1 MKPPGRKTPSEL
13 THGFPFT
20 CSGCSQFCPRALAP
34 QLLPEPPSL
43 LVQELT
49 CSFLAREGQVVVAG
63 DVVPF
68 ALLVPDHHNAVLTRG
83 EEVIGLVGPP
93 VLKLLGGEESL
104 SPGAF
109 SPFPPATS
117 PPLLCVSCLLSGETT
132 GCPIISTTVGP
143 SLWLCLMRGLEP
155 AGEPHSCAP
164 WLSPG
169 THQRVPVG
177 PAEIV
182 LHGSVAEPD
191 PLVVL
196 CMACKNQTGRE
207 EWVVAPHISLQ
218 VPHVPPSTHCS
229 QIPAPPG

>member
-20 CSGCSQFCPRALAP
+20 CSGCSQCCPRALAP

-93 VLKLLGGEESL
+93 VLKLLGGEESP
-104 SPGAF
+104 SPGAKPSLF
-109 SPFPPATS
+109 SRYLSS
-117 PPLLCVSCLLSGETT
+117 PPLCLLPVIRRNHGLPDYFYHRGAQPVALFHERLGTSRGTPLPCPLALPRDSPASARRTSGNRS
-132 GCPIISTTVGP
+132 PR
-143 SLWLCLMRGLEP
+143 LCR
-155 AGEPHSCAP
+155 
-164 WLSPG
+164 
-169 THQRVPVG
+169 
-177 PAEIV
+177 
-182 LHGSVAEPD
+182 
-191 PLVVL
+191 
-196 CMACKNQTGRE
+196 
-207 EWVVAPHISLQ
+207 
-218 VPHVPPSTHCS
+218 
-229 QIPAPPG
+229 